1 MKQIKQSLT
10 SEIIIKK
17 SKFLGFA
24 FLISQESDIKKILS
38 DLNKQH
44 KNARHIVY
52 AYRYLDNNTLKEK
65 FDNNKEP
72 VNSAGKP
79 LLYLL
84 QKKDVVNCLLVV
96 IRYFGGTK
104 LGVGGLVRAYT
115 QAGQLT
121 LENNLIQH
129 GRQNLKSRGNRL

>member
-1 MKQIKQSLT
+1 MQKIKQSLI
-10 SEIIIKK
+10 SEIKIKK
-17 SKFLGFA
+17 SRFLGFA
-24 FLISQESDIKKILS
+24 FLIEQEEDIKKILL
-38 DLNKQH
+38 DLNKQY
-44 KNARHIVY
+44 KDARHIVY
-52 AYRYLDNNTLKEK
+52 AYRLLDNNVLREK

-96 IRYFGGTK
+96 VRYFGGTK

-115 QAGQLT
+115 KAGQIV
-121 LENNLIQH
+121 LEDNLVKH
-129 GRQNLKSRGNRL
+129 GK

>member
-1 MKQIKQSLT
+1 MLTIKQSLK
-10 SEIIIKK
+10 SEIKVKK
-17 SKFLGFA
+17 SRFLGFT
-24 FLISQESDIKKILS
+24 FLIEEEADIKKILL

-44 KNARHIVY
+44 KNANHLVY
-52 AYRYLDNNTLKEK
+52 AYRLLDNNVLKEK

-84 QKKDVVNCLLVV
+84 QKKEVINCLLVV

-115 QAGQLT
+115 KAGQEVLQD
-121 LENNLIQH
+121 NLIEH
-129 GRQNLKSRGNRL
+129 GK

>member
-1 MKQIKQSLT
+1 MNQIKQSLT
-10 SEIIIKK
+10 SETIVKK

-24 FLISQESDIKKILS
+24 FLIKQESDIKKIVL

-44 KNARHIVY
+44 KNARHVVY
-52 AYRYLDNNTLKEK
+52 AYRLSDNNVLKEK

-84 QKKDVVNCLLVV
+84 QKKDVINCLLVV

-115 QAGQLT
+115 KAGQIV
-121 LENNLIQH
+121 LENNLIEH
-129 GRQNLKSRGNRL
+129 GRENTKS